1 MTKKILKVVGIV
13 LFAVLFCFM
22 AYSTIKIYFD
32 HYVNSKVRAG
42 QTETMQMLNASIV
55 NEVQQTGQLMLK
67 IKNAQGVPENVILI
81 KQ

>member
-42 QTETMQMLNASIV
+42 QTETMQLVSDSIN
-55 NEVQQTGQLMLK
+55 NEVLQTGQLMLN
-67 IKNAQGVPENVILI
+67 IKNAQGEVEKVILI
-81 KQ
+81 RQ